1 MSKPDILIIDDDE
14 SVGDSL
20 RSSLGICGY
29 RARWVPALSE
39 LPREGDPPNVIVLD
53 LNMPGRDGFATLD
66 GIAASLRDTSVVI
79 ASGQHSRIINAAVQ
93 TALAAGLNVLG
104 ALEKP
109 YRIRELI
116 ALIDRG
122 AARSNRQTAQEDAT
136 RVAGFF
142 EDGTLTERASVSYQ
156 SKRNLMTGQ
165 IVGYEALLRIRA
177 DPPINPEAAFLP
189 LVPLAAQI
197 QMTADV
203 IRQATADWRTLDI
216 LGRASPLAVNC
227 TPAVL
232 CHPDFF
238 RIATALMAQST
249 MPARMLALEL
259 TEQPTLEDTHHVARA
274 ASRFSML
281 GFPMIIDDF
290 GKGTTSYERLI
301 TMPISEVK
309 IDKEAFWNC
318 LAGTI
323 SPSLIRE
330 VLTFCRE
337 SGISTTIEGV
347 ETEAHRAEAV
357 ALGADF
363 GQGYLWDEPAAFSAD
378 RDAE

>member
-1 MSKPDILIIDDDE
+1 MSRPNIVIIDDDE
-14 SVGDSL
+14 SIGDSI
-20 RSSLGICGY
+20 RSSLSICGY

-39 LPREGDPPNVIVLD
+39 LPGGGDPPNIIVLD
-53 LNMPGRDGFATLD
+53 LHMPGRDGFATLD
-66 GIAASLRDTSVVI
+66 GIAASFRDSAVVI

-93 TALAAGLNVLG
+93 TARAAGLNVLG

-109 YRIRELI
+109 YRIRELT

-122 AARSNRQTAQEDAT
+122 AARSNAQTAQEDAA

-142 EDGTLTERASVSYQ
+142 EDATLAERVAVRYQ
-156 SKRNLMTGQ
+156 SKRDLITGR

-177 DPPINPEAAFLP
+177 DPPINPEAAFMP
-189 LVPLAAQI
+189 AVPLDAQI
-197 QMTADV
+197 QLTADV
-203 IRQATADWRTLDI
+203 IRQATADWRALDI
-216 LGRASPLAVNC
+216 VGRAVPLAVNC

-238 RIATALMAQST
+238 LIATALLGQST

-281 GFPMIIDDF
+281 GFPVIIDDF

-301 TMPISEVK
+301 TMPIAEVK

-318 LAGTI
+318 LSGTI
-323 SPSLIRE
+323 APSLIRE

-337 SGISTTIEGV
+337 SGIASTIEGI

-357 ALGADF
+357 ALGADY
-363 GQGYLWDEPAAFSAD
+363 GQGYLWDEPAAFSID
-378 RDAE
+378 RKPK